1 MPVTRPT
8 VRPVL
13 RLAAAA
19 AAVALVGCADPEYD
33 LSTPEKALDSA
44 ARMVEDGRADLLPRL
59 IDLKPREIT
68 FDDGVTEE
76 SAIEDVKGKLGEMLG
91 RLWRVSTKLNE
102 RFETEVRKELE
113 LAAEKA
119 KKAAEG
125 RPDAGFDIG
134 EVLTGFMVDPFRF
147 LKDGRERLAAE
158 DLSDG
163 TAALLWDDE
172 PVFGGAISMV
182 ETGDGWK
189 FTFPAEIAQGSD
201 FWPQTR
207 QEWAVVAAMMLGI
220 ENSLKD
226 FERELDG
233 NSFRSLRQA
242 SERVGRILAESV
254 AVQSIIY
261 AGMKRPRSEGG
272 GGEASAEAGAGESR

>member
-1 MPVTRPT
+1 MPFGLPN
-8 VRPVL
+8 PI
-13 RLAAAA
+13 RLL
-19 AAVALVGCADPEYD
+19 AVAATVALAGCADPEYD

-44 ARMVEDGRADLLPRL
+44 AKMVEDGRADLLPRL
-59 IDLKPREIT
+59 IDLKPRDLE
-68 FDDGVTEE
+68 FDDGVTEA

-102 RFETEVRKELE
+102 RFESEVRKELA
-113 LAAEKA
+113 LAAERA
-119 KKAAEG
+119 KGAAAG
-125 RPDAGFDIG
+125 RPDIG
-134 EVLTGFMVDPFRF
+134 EILTGFMVDPFRF
-147 LKDGRERLAAE
+147 LKDGRDRLTAE

-163 TAALLWDDE
+163 TAALLWDEE
-172 PVFGGAISMV
+172 PVFGGVISMV

-189 FTFPAEIAQGSD
+189 FTFPAEVAQGSD

-220 ENSLKD
+220 ENSLED

-233 NSFRSLRQA
+233 NSFRSLQQA

-261 AGMKRPRSEGG
+261 AGMKRPREGP
-272 GGEASAEAGAGESR
+272 AEAPAGESR

>member
-1 MPVTRPT
+1 MPFGLPN
-8 VRPVL
+8 PI
-13 RLAAAA
+13 RLL
-19 AAVALVGCADPEYD
+19 AVAATVALAGCADPEYD

-44 ARMVEDGRADLLPRL
+44 AKMVEDGRADLLPRL
-59 IDLKPREIT
+59 VDLKPRDIT
-68 FDDGVTEE
+68 FDYGVTEE

-91 RLWRVSTKLNE
+91 RLWRVSTKLND
-102 RFETEVRKELE
+102 RFEAEVRKELE

-119 KKAAEG
+119 KKAAED
-125 RPDAGFDIG
+125 RPDIG
-134 EVLTGFMVDPFRF
+134 EILTGFMVDPFRF
-147 LKDGRERLAAE
+147 LKDGRGRLAAE

-163 TAALLWDDE
+163 TAALLWDEE

-182 ETGDGWK
+182 ETDDGWK
-189 FTFPAEIAQGSD
+189 FTFPAEVAQGSD

-261 AGMKRPRSEGG
+261 AGMKRPRTAEGPG
-272 GGEASAEAGAGESR
+272 AAEAEAGESR

>member
-1 MPVTRPT
+1 MPIGLPNPIR
-8 VRPVL
+8 L
-13 RLAAAA
+13 LAAAA
-19 AAVALVGCADPEYD
+19 LVALAGCADPEYD

-44 ARMVEDGRADLLPRL
+44 AKMVEDGRADLLPRL
-59 IDLKPREIT
+59 IDLKPRDLE
-68 FDDGVTEE
+68 FDDGVTEA

-91 RLWRVSTKLNE
+91 RLWRVSTKLND
-102 RFETEVRKELE
+102 RFEAEVRKELE

-119 KKAAEG
+119 KKAAED
-125 RPDAGFDIG
+125 RPDIG
-134 EVLTGFMVDPFRF
+134 EILTGFMVDPFRF
-147 LKDGRERLAAE
+147 LKDGRGRLAAE

-163 TAALLWDDE
+163 TAALLWDEE

-182 ETGDGWK
+182 ETDDGWK
-189 FTFPAEIAQGSD
+189 FTFPAEVAQGSD

-261 AGMKRPRSEGG
+261 AGMKRPRTAEGPG
-272 GGEASAEAGAGESR
+272 AAEAEAGESR

>member
-1 MPVTRPT
+1 MPVPAGRL
-8 VRPVL
+8 RRFL
-13 RLAAAA
+13 RLAAVAT
-19 AAVALVGCADPEYD
+19 AVGLAGCADPEYD
-33 LSTPEKALDSA
+33 LSTPEKALDA
-44 ARMVEDGRADLLPRL
+44 AERMVSDGRADLLPRL
-59 IDLKPREIT
+59 IDLKPRDIT
-68 FDDGVTEE
+68 FDDGVTEA

-102 RFETEVRKELE
+102 RFESEVRKELA

-119 KKAAEG
+119 KAAG
-125 RPDAGFDIG
+125 GPPDIG

-147 LKDGRERLAAE
+147 LKDGRDRLVAE

-163 TAALLWDDE
+163 TAALLWDEE

-182 ETGDGWK
+182 ETDEGWK
-189 FTFPAEIAQGSD
+189 FTFPAEVAQGSD

-226 FERELDG
+226 FERELDA

-261 AGMKRPRSEGG
+261 AGMKRPREGSSDTPA
-272 GGEASAEAGAGESR
+272 ETPAEAPAAESR

>member
-1 MPVTRPT
+1 LHPPFA
-8 VRPVL
+8 
-13 RLAAAA
+13 LAAAL
-19 AAVALVGCADPEYD
+19 ALALALGGCRKPRYD
-33 LSTPEKALDSA
+33 TSTPEAAIDSM
-44 ARMVEDGRADLLPRL
+44 ARMVQDGRVEMLPTMLFVEAR
-59 IDLKPREIT
+59 DVE
-68 FDDGVTEE
+68 FADGVTEA

-102 RFETEVRKELE
+102 RFESEVRKELA
-113 LAAEKA
+113 LAAERA
-119 KKAAEG
+119 KGAAAG
-125 RPDAGFDIG
+125 RPDIG
-134 EVLTGFMVDPFRF
+134 EILTGFMVDPFRF
-147 LKDGRERLAAE
+147 LKDGRDRLTAE

-172 PVFGGAISMV
+172 PVFGGVISMV

-189 FTFPAEIAQGSD
+189 FTFPAEVAQGSD

-220 ENSLKD
+220 ENSLED

-233 NSFRSLRQA
+233 NSFRSLQQA

-261 AGMKRPRSEGG
+261 AGMKRPREGP
-272 GGEASAEAGAGESR
+272 AEAPAGESR

>member
-1 MPVTRPT
+1 MPSARSGF
-8 VRPVL
+8 RRL
-13 RLAAAA
+13 ACLAAAL
-19 AAVALVGCADPEYD
+19 VPVGCADPEYD
-33 LSTPEKALDSA
+33 LSTPEKALDA
-44 ARMVEDGRADLLPRL
+44 ASRMVEEGRADLLPQL
-59 IDLKPREIT
+59 IDLKPRDIT
-68 FDDGVTEE
+68 FDDGVTEA

-102 RFETEVRKELE
+102 RFEADVRKELE
-113 LAAEKA
+113 RAAAKA
-119 KKAAEG
+119 KEAAG
-125 RPDAGFDIG
+125 APAPGGPDIG
-134 EVLTGFMVDPFRF
+134 EVLSGFMVDPFRF
-147 LKDGRERLAAE
+147 LKDGRERLSAE

-182 ETGDGWK
+182 ESDEGWK
-189 FTFPAEIAQGSD
+189 FTFPAEVVQGSE

-207 QEWAVVAAMMLGI
+207 QEWAVVASMMLGI

-226 FERELDG
+226 FESELDRDA
-233 NSFRSLRQA
+233 FRSLQQA

-261 AGMKRPRSEGG
+261 AGMKRPREG
-272 GGEASAEAGAGESR
+272 SVEAGAGEGR

>member
-1 MPVTRPT
+1 MPIGLPDP
-8 VRPVL
+8 VRL
-13 RLAAAA
+13 LAASVI
-19 AAVALVGCADPEYD
+19 VAIAGCADPEYD
-33 LSTPEKALDSA
+33 LSTPEKALDA
-44 ARMVEDGRADLLPRL
+44 AAKMVEDGRADLLPKL
-59 IDLKPREIT
+59 VDLKPRDIT

-91 RLWRVSTKLNE
+91 RLWRVSTKLNA
-102 RFETEVRKELE
+102 RFESEVRKELE
-113 LAAEKA
+113 LAAERA
-119 KKAAEG
+119 KGAV
-125 RPDAGFDIG
+125 AGGPDIG
-134 EVLTGFMVDPFRF
+134 EILTGFMVDPFKF
-147 LKDGRERLAAE
+147 LKDGRGRLAAE

-163 TAALLWDDE
+163 TAALLWDEE

-189 FTFPAEIAQGSD
+189 FTFPAEVVQGSD

-233 NSFRSLRQA
+233 NSFRSLQQA

-261 AGMKRPRSEGG
+261 AGMKRPRGEGG
-272 GGEASAEAGAGESR
+272 GASSEAKSGESR

>member
-1 MPVTRPT
+1 MSIGLPNPI
-8 VRPVL
+8 
-13 RLAAAA
+13 RLVAAAA
-19 AAVALVGCADPEYD
+19 VVALVGCADPEYD

-44 ARMVEDGRADLLPRL
+44 AKMVEDGRADLLPRL
-59 IDLKPREIT
+59 IDLKPRDIT

-91 RLWRVSTKLNE
+91 RLWRVSTKLND
-102 RFETEVRKELE
+102 RFEAEVRKELE

-125 RPDAGFDIG
+125 RPDIG
-134 EVLTGFMVDPFRF
+134 EILTGFMVDPFRF
-147 LKDGRERLAAE
+147 LKDGRGRLAAE

-189 FTFPAEIAQGSD
+189 FTFPAEVAQGSD

-220 ENSLKD
+220 DNSLKD

-261 AGMKRPRSEGG
+261 AGMKRPREGG
-272 GGEASAEAGAGESR
+272 SEAGTAESR

>member
-1 MPVTRPT
+1 MPFGFPN
-8 VRPVL
+8 PI
-13 RLAAAA
+13 RLL
-19 AAVALVGCADPEYD
+19 AVAATVALAGCADPEYD

-44 ARMVEDGRADLLPRL
+44 AKMVEDGRADLLPRL
-59 IDLKPREIT
+59 IDLKPRDLE
-68 FDDGVTEE
+68 FDDGVTEA

-102 RFETEVRKELE
+102 RFESEVRKELA
-113 LAAEKA
+113 LAAERA
-119 KKAAEG
+119 KGAAAG
-125 RPDAGFDIG
+125 RPDIG
-134 EVLTGFMVDPFRF
+134 EILTGFMVDPFRF
-147 LKDGRERLAAE
+147 LKDGRDRLTAE

-172 PVFGGAISMV
+172 PVFGGVISMV

-189 FTFPAEIAQGSD
+189 FAFPAEVAQGSD

-220 ENSLKD
+220 ENSLED

-233 NSFRSLRQA
+233 NSFRSLQQA

-261 AGMKRPRSEGG
+261 AGMKRPREDP
-272 GGEASAEAGAGESR
+272 AEAPAGESR